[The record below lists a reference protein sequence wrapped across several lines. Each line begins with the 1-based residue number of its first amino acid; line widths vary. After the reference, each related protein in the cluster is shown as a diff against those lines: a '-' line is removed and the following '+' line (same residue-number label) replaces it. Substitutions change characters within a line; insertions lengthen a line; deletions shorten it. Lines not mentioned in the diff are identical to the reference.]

1 MSVKASPRAGHS
13 TDSHAPPPIDNEK
26 DRLQALEQAY
36 DPGTI
41 RRLEELDLPSDA
53 NCLEVGAGAGSIA
66 RWMRR
71 ETDGLVVALDTD
83 VVHLRDI
90 PGIEAVEG
98 DIRCWEVPL
107 QFDLVHCRFLLDLL
121 PAPIDT
127 VTRLARATAPGGYLV
142 LEEFDDLTAGLA
154 FGTHEQVARHD
165 QVVAAKQG
173 AFAAAD
179 NNNYLGRHLP
189 AMINATGAF
198 RIRAAGH
205 VEVRQGGAPGTE
217 PWLRYL
223 ENQRASLS
231 ETGQIDQAGLYAYAH
246 QLQDPSFLYF
256 APMLVSVV
264 AEKL

>member
-1 MSVKASPRAGHS
+1 MSITAFPRANQP
-13 TDSHAPPPIDNEK
+13 TDSSATRAIDNEQN
-26 DRLQALEQAY
+26 RLHALETAY

-41 RRLEELDLPSDA
+41 RRLEELRLPSDA
-53 NCLEVGAGAGSIA
+53 NCLEVAAGAGSIA
-66 RWMRR
+66 RLMRHK
-71 ETDGLVVALDTD
+71 TDGLVVALDID
-83 VVHLRDI
+83 VVPLSDI
-90 PGIEAVEG
+90 PGIEVAQA
-98 DIRCWEVPL
+98 DIRSWEAPL

-121 PAPIDT
+121 PYPIDA
-127 VTRLARATAPGGYLV
+127 VVRLARATAPGGYLV

-154 FGTHEQVARHD
+154 FGTHEQIARHD
-165 QVVAAKQG
+165 QAVAAKQG
-173 AFAAAD
+173 AFAAAGHS
-179 NNNYLGRHLP
+179 NQLGRHLP

-223 ENQRASLS
+223 QNRRALLS
-231 ETGQIDQAGLYAYAH
+231 ETGQIDQSGLHAYAH